1 MRIDH
6 NALPMRRCDHQFQ
19 SRRKAVPVILH
30 SRGERDHTGTFWIC
44 AFAAYATSPPLPTD
58 HALHLC
64 KSLLAGDPIIGAIR
78 FTSVSQGGYSRLH
91 WQPYVNQCFL
101 GHCD

>member
-1 MRIDH
+1 MRID
-6 NALPMRRCDHQFQ
+6 ALPMRGCDQQFQ

-30 SRGERDHTGTFWIC
+30 SRGERDHTGTFWIR
-44 AFAAYATSPPLPTD
+44 AFAAYAVLPPLSID

-64 KSLLAGDPIIGAIR
+64 KSPLAGDPIIGAIR
-78 FTSVSQGGYSRLH
+78 FTSVSQSGHSPLH
-91 WQPYVNQCFL
+91 RQPYVNQRFL